1 MGADQHASLQLSLQK
16 SILHH
21 YRVIG
26 TSDMQL
32 TCSIAGVRDKAAV
45 DRLACQSPLVVTPGK
60 QP

>member
-1 MGADQHASLQLSLQK
+1 MDADQHASLQLSLQK

-32 TCSIAGVRDKAAV
+32 TCSIAG
-45 DRLACQSPLVVTPGK
+45 SVTK
-60 QP
+60 QLSIGSHVNHP